1 MISLRMP
8 SGSSSV
14 GSGMT
19 KRSSTVI
26 SGLLDVDGALG
37 AVGRGQ
43 PGRALLIRGH
53 QAVAEDLPVPLLV
66 GAEQLRREVIT
77 AAVPLAELGIDPHF
91 HWFSPNSPV
100 ITVTGQR
107 ARDPGQQGRPL
118 LLPDPVQVWRDE

>member
-37 AVGRGQ
+37 AIGRGQ
-43 PGRALLIRGH
+43 PGRAFLFRRH
-53 QAVAEDLPVPLLV
+53 QAVTEDLPVPLLV
-66 GAEQLRREVIT
+66 GAEQLRREVVT
-77 AAVPLAELGIDPHF
+77 AAVPLAELGIDPHL
-91 HWFSPNSPV
+91 HWFLPTPRDYRYWS
-100 ITVTGQR
+100 
-107 ARDPGQQGRPL
+107 ARPPPGPAGRPT
-118 LLPDPVQVWRDE
+118 PAP